1 MSINREKLRIHF
13 QEEYRKLNEQQ
24 RLAVDSIEG
33 PVMVIAGPGTGKT
46 QILAARIGKILI
58 QTDTAPGNILCLTY
72 TEAGAIAMRRR
83 LLSFIGPD
91 AYKVHIHTFHSFC
104 NDIIQENLPLF
115 EKTVLDPISELE
127 RIQLF
132 KILIDGWA
140 KNHPLKRYRGDVYFE
155 MGNLQGLF
163 STMKRE
169 GWAPEFVN
177 RKIGAYLE
185 GLPEREEYIAKRATR
200 DFKKGDVRTDR
211 IAEERERMDKLR
223 AAVGEFQP
231 FQELMRRRNR
241 YDFDDMI
248 NWVIRAFE
256 ENKDLLA
263 TYQERYQYILV
274 DEYQDTSG
282 TQNRLVSL
290 LIGYWDQ
297 PNVFV
302 VGDDDQSIYRFQ
314 GANVENMLDFAN
326 DYSKD
331 LLTVVLTNNY
341 RSTQPILDISRTLI
355 ERNQERLVNQFPG
368 LSKNLVSSHPIV
380 SRFADPP
387 RLVEYLSPRQEMTN
401 ITLQVER
408 LLAEGVAP
416 GRIAIIYKEN
426 KYGEEL
432 ARFLQL
438 KRIPVYSKRSL
449 DLLGVPLAQKVLLLL
464 RYLGAEHDAPYGGDE
479 MLFEILHFECW
490 GIAPIEIARLSVE
503 VADRQFSDQR
513 TSLRR
518 LLYEKANRPARDL
531 FDTGLPEGM
540 KKASRVLEKLIGDV
554 TNVTLQALF
563 ENCIRETGILGLA
576 LASTDKIWRMQV
588 LTGVFEF
595 IREECRRN
603 PDLDLERLIQMIDLM
618 KDNGL
623 TLPLVQVSGSDKAV
637 NLLTAHGSKGLEF
650 EYVFFA
656 GCNAAI
662 WEKKR
667 RPGGGYK
674 FPDTLFVRATGGAAK
689 GGAGAG
695 GVGTG
700 GAGTGGAGA
709 GSAGTGGVGTGS
721 AGAGG
726 AGTGGAGAVAIEEE
740 ELRRLFYVAMTRVE
754 RHLVISWSR
763 FRDDGKEL
771 EPSVFVAE
779 ILDQHALPIEK
790 ALIPE
795 EVLADFDAL
804 PFSEAVAPEIQA
816 AEEDFI
822 GRTLSTFVMNVTA
835 LNNYLK
841 CPLEFYYRNLV
852 RIPSPKNEATEFGSA
867 VHFALQRLFEKMK
880 EHAAEAFPTREEL
893 LNDFKWYMGR
903 HREIFTRE
911 AFARR
916 MEYGLEVLANY
927 YEKYLH
933 TWNRIVAVERN
944 IRNVVVRGVP
954 LKGKLDKLEFQGKEV
969 TVVDYKTGD
978 VDKAREKLLP
988 PSERNPDGGD
998 YWRQAVFY
1006 KILVD
1011 GYEQKDWKVT
1021 GTEFDFV
1028 EPDRKKE
1035 FRKVKIMITPEDITT
1050 VTQQIVSVWEKIQ
1063 NREFYTGCGKPDCH
1077 WCNFVKT
1084 NNLAVAIHEVEED
1097 I

>member
-1 MSINREKLRIHF
+1 MSINREKLRHHF
-13 QEEYRKLNEQQ
+13 QEEYGKLNEQQ

-46 QILAARIGKILI
+46 QILAARIGKILLE
-58 QTDTAPGNILCLTY
+58 TDTAPGNILCLTY
-72 TEAGAIAMRRR
+72 TDAGAIAMRRR

-132 KILIDGWA
+132 KVLIDGWP

-169 GWAPEFVN
+169 GWTPEF
-177 RKIGAYLE
+177 IGERIDRYLE
-185 GLPEREEYIAKRATR
+185 GLPDRDEYIAKRATKE
-200 DFKKGDVRTDR
+200 FKKGDVRTDK

-256 ENKDLLA
+256 ENKNLLA

-282 TQNRLVSL
+282 TQNKLVSL
-290 LIGYWDQ
+290 LISYWDQ

-314 GANVENMLDFAN
+314 GANVENMMEFAH
-326 DYSKD
+326 DYAKN
-331 LLTVVLTNNY
+331 LLMVVLTDNY

-368 LSKNLVSSHPIV
+368 LSKNLVSSHPVV
-380 SRFADPP
+380 SRFAELPQ
-387 RLVEYLSPRQEMTN
+387 LQEYLSPRQEMTN
-401 ITLQVER
+401 ITLQVEK
-408 LLAEGVAP
+408 LVDGGVMP

-432 ARFLQL
+432 ARFLKL
-438 KRIPVYSKRSL
+438 KKVAVYSKRSL
-449 DLLGVPLAQKVLLLL
+449 DLLGVPLARKILLLL

-479 MLFEILHFECW
+479 MLFEILHFDCW
-490 GIAPIEIARLSVE
+490 GVAPIEIARLSVE

-518 LLYEKANRPARDL
+518 LLDEKANRPARDL
-531 FDTGLPEGM
+531 FDSGLPEGM
-540 KKASRVLEKLIGDV
+540 KRASRVLEKLIGDV
-554 TNVTLQALF
+554 TNVTLQTLF
-563 ENCIRETGILGLA
+563 ENSIRETGILGLV
-576 LASTDKIWRMQV
+576 LGSPDKIWQMQV
-588 LTGVFEF
+588 LTGLFEF
-595 IREECRRN
+595 IREESRRN
-603 PDLDLERLIQMIDLM
+603 PDLDLERLVQMIDLM

-623 TLPLVQVSGSDKAV
+623 ALPLVQVSGSDKAV

-674 FPDTLFVRATGGAAK
+674 YPDTLFERAVA
-689 GGAGAG
+689 AGA
-695 GVGTG
+695 T
-700 GAGTGGAGA
+700 AT
-709 GSAGTGGVGTGS
+709 
-721 AGAGG
+721 
-726 AGTGGAGAVAIEEE
+726 EEE
-740 ELRRLFYVAMTRVE
+740 ELRRLFYVALTRVE
-754 RHLVISWSR
+754 RRLFISWSR

-779 ILDQHALPIEK
+779 ILDQHDLPIEK
-790 ALIPE
+790 VLVPE
-795 EVLADFDAL
+795 EEQAAFDAL
-804 PFSEAVAPEIQA
+804 PFSEVIAPEIQA
-816 AEEDFI
+816 AEEDVV
-822 GRTLSTFVMNVTA
+822 GRMLEKFVMNVTA

-841 CPLEFYYRNLV
+841 CPLEFYYRNLI

-880 EHAAEAFPTREEL
+880 EHAAEAFPTKEVL
-893 LNDFKWYMGR
+893 LADFAWYMGR

-911 AFARR
+911 AFSRR

-927 YEKYLH
+927 YDRYLSE
-933 TWNRIVAVERN
+933 WNRIVAVERN

-988 PSERNPDGGD
+988 PNARNPDGGD

-1011 GYEQKDWKVT
+1011 GYEQKDWKVVA
-1021 GTEFDFV
+1021 TEFDFV
-1028 EPDRKKE
+1028 EPDRKKA
-1035 FRKVKIMITPEDITT
+1035 FRKVKIMIGAEDITT
-1050 VTQQIVSVWEKIQ
+1050 VTHQIVDVWQKIQ

-1084 NNLAVAIHEVEED
+1084 NGLAVALHEIDEISEGEE